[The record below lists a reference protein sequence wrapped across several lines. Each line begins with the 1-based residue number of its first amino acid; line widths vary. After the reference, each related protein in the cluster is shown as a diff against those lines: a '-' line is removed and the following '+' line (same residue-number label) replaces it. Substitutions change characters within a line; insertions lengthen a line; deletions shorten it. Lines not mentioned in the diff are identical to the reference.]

1 MIKLTDNKEER
12 IHDISNHLKS
22 QNISEIGLE
31 IINDISDCKIVFLTT
46 SPTFEYGLK
55 AYNSFSI
62 QYFPDLFKESIN
74 SNLKNNKIYVLYK
87 IEYNFVGHLIVRGCF
102 IDYDGDY
109 LSEIREEVINNIID

>member
-12 IHDISNHLKS
+12 IHDVSNHLKS

-31 IINDISDCKIVFLTT
+31 IINDISDCKIVFLTR
-46 SPTFEYGLK
+46 SPAFEYKSK
-55 AYNSFSI
+55 AYNSFTM
-62 QYFPDLFKESIN
+62 QYFPDFKESIN
-74 SNLKNNKIYVLYK
+74 NGLKENKLFVLYK
-87 IEYNFVGHLIVRGCF
+87 IEYNFVGHLIIRGCF